1 MISGP
6 IHLGFI
12 RYSSHEKASAMA
24 NRCDFLTDG
33 LCSFVNVLV
42 GSKCRDKSPY
52 VAFRDHSLL
61 HIRLS
66 LAYNHGKQ
74 VDISQALDMYL
85 HVSV

>member
-1 MISGP
+1 
-6 IHLGFI
+6 
-12 RYSSHEKASAMA
+12 MA
-24 NRCDFLTDG
+24 NRCGFLTDG
-33 LCSFVNVLV
+33 LCSFVNVLI
-42 GSKCRDKSPY
+42 GSKCSDKSPY

-66 LAYNHGKQ
+66 LAYNHGKR